1 MAEVRDIF
9 AEILKMLVM
18 KKLENELRLINLK
31 EWITNHPEVVNRMV
45 QIIGT
50 NQGWKEL
57 CVELKSPYNI
67 VRRLKDMPICELN
80 YSKRD
85 FTMMRQEMYKQ
96 SVIRIVNDC
105 ERLSMVIIN
114 SRAATVEVRYQAKN
128 KLELVTILKNR
139 LIRKT
144 VCANENLEEIQIK
157 HDTNAPIFIFGE
169 VEQLVCFGCKLTE
182 CYIKNCQY
190 LSNIDLND
198 NKIKHFEI
206 HSTFNLKNIN
216 LANNP
221 IDIMDV
227 KKILSQLRGFCKK
240 DLFDEAPIIYL
251 TTDITDDIRV
261 KLKQLDWRIIVGGN
275 CNYYG

>member
-1 MAEVRDIF
+1 
-9 AEILKMLVM
+9 M

-31 EWITNHPEVVNRMV
+31 EWITNHPEVVNKLV
-45 QIIGT
+45 QIVGT

-57 CVELKSPYNI
+57 CVEMKSPYNI

-105 ERLSMVIIN
+105 KRQSMVIIN
-114 SRAATVEVRYQAKN
+114 SQAATVNVRYQAKN
-128 KLELVTILKNR
+128 QLELVTVLKNK
-139 LIRKT
+139 LVTKILST
-144 VCANENLEEIQIK
+144 SGNVELIQIK
-157 HDTNAPIFIFGE
+157 HDSNTPIFIFGD

-198 NKIKHFEI
+198 NRIKHFEI

-221 IDIMDV
+221 IDIMDI
-227 KKILSQLRGFCKK
+227 KKMLSQLRGFCKK

-261 KLKQLDWRIIVGGN
+261 KLKQLDWRIVVGGSVMK
-275 CNYYG
+275 

>member
-1 MAEVRDIF
+1 MAEVWDIF

-50 NQGWKEL
+50 NHGWKEL

-105 ERLSMVIIN
+105 KRQSMVIIN
-114 SRAATVEVRYQAKN
+114 SQAATVNVRYQAKN
-128 KLELVTILKNR
+128 QLELVTVLKNK
-139 LIRKT
+139 LVTKILSASGD
-144 VCANENLEEIQIK
+144 VELIQIK
-157 HDTNAPIFIFGE
+157 HDSNTPIFISGE

-221 IDIMDV
+221 INIMDV
-227 KKILSQLRGFCKK
+227 KKMLSQLRGFCKK